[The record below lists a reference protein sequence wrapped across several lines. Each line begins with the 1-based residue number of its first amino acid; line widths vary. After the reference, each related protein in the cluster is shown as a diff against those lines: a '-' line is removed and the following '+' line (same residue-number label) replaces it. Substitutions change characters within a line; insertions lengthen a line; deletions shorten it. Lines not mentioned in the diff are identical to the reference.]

1 MQAGDALCRPCSTLG
16 EGKPIVAISYV
27 SDLETPSVLIDL
39 DKMERNIAL
48 MQKRCDDL
56 GIQFRPHIKT
66 HKIPDIARRQI
77 EAGAVGIACQKVSE
91 AEVFADAG
99 FHDIQ
104 IPYNIVGERKT
115 RRLAALAKRAR
126 VTVTVDSQAVV
137 DGIAVAAREAGVFI
151 SMMVELVSL
160 NQRTGTTPQAA
171 LELAQ
176 RIEAADGLHFAG
188 LMIYPSDAAIR
199 PRLQATLALLAD
211 AGIAVETV
219 SGGGSGA
226 SNDAH
231 LLPELTELRVG
242 TSIFWDWNCVAAD
255 YTGFDN
261 VAMRVLA
268 TVVSANEPERVI
280 LDSGSKAIHSETID
294 GQFGHL
300 VEYPAA
306 RLHKVN
312 EEHGYV
318 DCSACPSPPTVG
330 EIVHII
336 PVHTCVVTNLH
347 NQLYGVRGDR
357 VEVIWDV
364 AARGMVW

>member
-1 MQAGDALCRPCSTLG
+1 MLP
-16 EGKPIVAISYV
+16 PV
-27 SDLETPSVLIDL
+27 SATFRSRITSSGG
-39 DKMERNIAL
+39 A
-48 MQKRCDDL
+48 KR
-56 GIQFRPHIKT
+56 GGWQ
-66 HKIPDIARRQI
+66 
-77 EAGAVGIACQKVSE
+77 
-91 AEVFADAG
+91 
-99 FHDIQ
+99 
-104 IPYNIVGERKT
+104 
-115 RRLAALAKRAR
+115 ALAQQAD
-126 VTVTVDSQAVV
+126 VTVTVDSKAVI
-137 DGIAVAAREAGVFI
+137 DGIAEAAREVGVTI

-160 NQRTGTTPQAA
+160 GERTGTTPASA
-171 LELAQ
+171 LDLA
-176 RIEAADGLHFAG
+176 RHVVATDNLRFAG
-188 LMIYPSDAAIR
+188 VMIYPSDAAIR
-199 PRLQATLALLAD
+199 PRLQETLELLETD
-211 AGIAVETV
+211 KIAAEVV

-242 TSIFWDWNCVAAD
+242 TCIFWDWNCVGAD
-255 YTGFDN
+255 YTSFDN
-261 VAMRVLA
+261 CAMRVLA

-294 GQFGHL
+294 GQFGHI
-300 VEYPAA
+300 VEYPKA

-318 DCSACPSPPTVG
+318 DCSACPRPPSVG

-357 VEVIWDV
+357 VEQVWDV

>member
-1 MQAGDALCRPCSTLG
+1 M
-16 EGKPIVAISYV
+16 AISRV

-39 DKMERNIAL
+39 DKMERNIAS
-48 MQKRCDDL
+48 MQARCDEL
-56 GIQFRPHIKT
+56 GINFRPHIKT

-91 AEVFADAG
+91 AEVFVDNG
-99 FHDIQ
+99 FRDIQ

-115 RRLAALAKRAR
+115 RRLANMAKRAD
-126 VTVTVDSQAVV
+126 VTVTVDSKPVI
-137 DGIAVAAREAGVFI
+137 DGIAEAAQEVGVTI

-160 NQRTGTTPQAA
+160 GERTGTTPAAA

-176 RIEAADGLHFAG
+176 HIAGTDNLRFAG
-188 LMIYPSDAAIR
+188 VMIYPSDAAIR
-199 PRLQATLALLAD
+199 PRLQETLALLAD

-226 SNDAH
+226 SRDAH

-242 TSIFWDWNCVAAD
+242 TSIFWDWTCVAAD
-255 YTGFDN
+255 YTRFDN
-261 VAMRVLA
+261 CAMRVLA
-268 TVVSANEPERVI
+268 TVVSANEPDRVI
-280 LDSGSKAIHSETID
+280 LDCGSKAIHSETLN
-294 GQFGHL
+294 GQFGYIM
-300 VEYPAA
+300 EYPEA

-318 DCSACPSPPTVG
+318 DCSACPKPPTVG

-347 NQLYGVRGDR
+347 NQLYGLRGDAI
-357 VEVIWDV
+357 EEIWDV

>member
-1 MQAGDALCRPCSTLG
+1 M
-16 EGKPIVAISYV
+16 AITRV

-39 DKMERNIAL
+39 DKMERNIAT
-48 MQKRCDDL
+48 MQARCDDL
-56 GIQFRPHIKT
+56 GIHFRPHIKT

-91 AEVFADAG
+91 AAVFVDAG
-99 FHDIQ
+99 FRDIQ

-115 RRLAALAKRAR
+115 RRLAALAQRAE
-126 VTVTVDSQAVV
+126 VTVTIDSQAVV
-137 DGIAVAAREAGVFI
+137 DGIAEAAQEAGVTI

-160 NQRTGTTPQAA
+160 GERTGTTPAAA
-171 LELAQ
+171 LELA
-176 RIEAADGLHFAG
+176 RHIEATDNLRFAG

-199 PRLQATLALLAD
+199 PRLQETLALLAD
-211 AGIAVETV
+211 AGIDAETV

-226 SNDAH
+226 SRDAH
-231 LLPELTELRVG
+231 LIPELTELRVG
-242 TSIFWDWNCVAAD
+242 TSIFWDWNCVVAD

-261 VAMRVLA
+261 CAMRVLA
-268 TVVSANEPERVI
+268 TVVSANEPDRVI
-280 LDSGSKAIHSETID
+280 LDSGSKAIHSETNN
-294 GQFGHL
+294 GQFGYIM
-300 VEYPAA
+300 EYPDA

-318 DCSACPSPPTVG
+318 DCSACPSLPQVG

-347 NQLYGVRGDR
+347 NQLYGVRGDAI
-357 VEVIWDV
+357 EEIWDV